1 MRWRAQPE
9 SPLRRKNRRSGPVTA
24 DIRNPDPSLRP
35 HGQPLPQAAARRGLR
50 PRAVPQRGGV
60 EADRDALVGQPP
72 GSSARRPAH
81 VREEARV
88 TDLEPAVCPARSR
101 AQAASLQPE
110 GRSGSSVH
118 ARRADRSGRPQRTQR
133 RRLSSCRGRRRG
145 VFERLPAADRARG
158 ARVLDAIE
166 RAPRPRAGR
175 SRPSRARA
183 TRSYAI
189 AWVTTGCFTRSST
202 PTTWCS

>member
-88 TDLEPAVCPARSR
+88 TNLEPAVCPARSR

-145 VFERLPAADRARG
+145 SSSGCPLPIGRAAR
-158 ARVLDAIE
+158 E
-166 RAPRPRAGR
+166 
-175 SRPSRARA
+175 
-183 TRSYAI
+183 
-189 AWVTTGCFTRSST
+189 SST
-202 PTTWCS
+202 PSNARLDRGQAGQGHPGHARRVPTLSRG